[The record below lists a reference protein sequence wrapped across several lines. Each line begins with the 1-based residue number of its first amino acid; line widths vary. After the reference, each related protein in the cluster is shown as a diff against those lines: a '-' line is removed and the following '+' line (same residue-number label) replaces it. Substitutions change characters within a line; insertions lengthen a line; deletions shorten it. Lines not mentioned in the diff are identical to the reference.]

1 MQDWL
6 EMTAAA
12 LGRGIETG
20 KIDPVEL
27 TEAYLSEI
35 DSHALTPRIY
45 ARTTPDRARAE
56 AKAAKDRATAG
67 LRLSLLDGVP
77 ISWKDLFDTAGTG
90 TEAGSALLKG
100 RVPDRDAE
108 VVMNATQ
115 AGLVC
120 LGKTHMS
127 ELAFSGL
134 GYNPSTETPPCANN
148 ETAAPGGSSSGAAA
162 SVAFGLA
169 AAGIGSDTGGSVRVP
184 AAWND
189 LVGLKTTHGRLS
201 LEGVVPLCLRF
212 DTVGPLCRS
221 VEDAA
226 LLLAAMEG
234 RRAAD
239 LEGASLKGRKLAVLT
254 TIVLDDLRPEPDQAF
269 ISALDRLRA
278 AGADIAEIAV
288 PELPDVFAIASG
300 LYTAEA
306 YGLWRD
312 VIERDPDLMFS
323 EILARFRLGKDVS
336 GPDYVAGW
344 AAVEAAR
351 VAWDAAT
358 ARFDAILAPTVPI
371 LPPVLSRLIQD
382 SDYYTTENLLTL
394 RNTRVANLMGLPAL
408 TLPTGRP
415 SCGLMMMGAPGQED
429 SLLRIGQAAET
440 ALA

>member
-1 MQDWL
+1 MC
-6 EMTAAA
+6 
-12 LGRGIETG
+12 R
-20 KIDPVEL
+20 
-27 TEAYLSEI
+27 
-35 DSHALTPRIY
+35 
-45 ARTTPDRARAE
+45 
-56 AKAAKDRATAG
+56 
-67 LRLSLLDGVP
+67 
-77 ISWKDLFDTAGTG
+77 
-90 TEAGSALLKG
+90 
-100 RVPDRDAE
+100 
-108 VVMNATQ
+108 
-115 AGLVC
+115 
-120 LGKTHMS
+120 
-127 ELAFSGL
+127 
-134 GYNPSTETPPCANN
+134 PP
-148 ETAAPGGSSSGAAA
+148 
-162 SVAFGLA
+162 L
-169 AAGIGSDTGGSVRVP
+169 AGIGSDTGGSVRVP

-269 ISALDRLRA
+269 TSALDRLRA

-323 EILARFRLGKDVS
+323 EILARFRLGKAVS
-336 GPDYVAGW
+336 GPDSVAGW